1 MKKIISALL
10 AIVMIFTCAV
20 PAFAAVTQE
29 EYPIITL
36 FGDGTQIYMPDETA
50 ENGEKNVWGDLFAE
64 IDADYIKTA
73 VFNVLEPLLL
83 QGVTTGNWEPYCYA
97 FYEEIAAIFDPLRL
111 DGDGNPRYGTGLG
124 KEDKANNVNSCKYNT
139 ASWQQG
145 KYKINDYVFR
155 YDWRLS
161 PLEVVDELHTYIQ
174 TVLKTTRKDKVS
186 LVGNCLGGSY
196 ILAYLSKYGTQGH
209 IKNVFFNAT
218 VGNGT
223 DVLTDAFCGDV
234 VLDTQAIQRFMHQII
249 DPDST
254 MLAGLI
260 KTTPVIND
268 VIFSSYDLLGQLGM
282 IEQFGLTFDVLY
294 KNVYELLT
302 PLLAIAVYATM
313 PGYWSTI
320 TTERYEE
327 AKKFVF
333 GAPGDERYEEYKGLI
348 AKNDEYYNTVSKNK
362 YKIIA
367 DCQEKG
373 VYFGASAK
381 YGVQMYPFVKSQA
394 ELSDQLVDFEHASF
408 GAKTAKDVFSVL
420 PDSHIQAAVNG
431 KTDKY
436 ISYDKQVDASTSL
449 FKDSLW
455 VFKNVSHD
463 YTEFD
468 YTLIEKFCKSTNF
481 NVNSD
486 PDYPQF
492 MIMLPDTM
500 DIDPE
505 TNGRILASG
514 DIVPMTEENAN
525 LTLWDEMHEDSKKEP
540 TLASRIMAFFR
551 WLTAMIKFI
560 LHISSEH
567 PGEMPA

>member
-10 AIVMIFTCAV
+10 VIVMLFTCAM
-20 PAFAAVTQE
+20 PAFASQTNE
-29 EYPIITL
+29 ELPMITL

-64 IDADYIKTA
+64 LDAEYIKNA
-73 VFNVLEPLLL
+73 VLNVLEPLLL
-83 QGVTTGNWEPYCYA
+83 HGVTTGNWEPYCYA

-111 DGDGNPRYGTGLG
+111 DGNGNPRYGTGLS
-124 KEDKANNVNSCKYNT
+124 KADKANNVNACKKDY
-139 ASWQQG
+139 ALSQG
-145 KYKINDYVFR
+145 GQYKVNNYVFR

-161 PLEVVDELHTYIQ
+161 PLEVVDELHTFIQ
-174 TVLKTTRKDKVS
+174 TIMNTTGKKQVN
-186 LVGNCLGGSY
+186 LIGNCLGGSY
-196 ILAYLSKYGTQGH
+196 ILAYLEKYGTQGH

-223 DVLTDAFCGDV
+223 DVLTDAFCGEV

-260 KTTPVIND
+260 KTTPIIND
-268 VIFSSYDLLGQLGM
+268 VIFSSYDLIGQLGL
-282 IEQFGLTFDVLY
+282 IEEFGITFDVLY

-320 TTERYEE
+320 LTDRYEE

-333 GAPGDERYEEYKGLI
+333 GVEGDERYEEYKGLI
-348 AKNDEYYNTVSKNK
+348 AKLDAYYNTVSVNK
-362 YKIIA
+362 YQIIE
-367 DCQEKG
+367 DCQKAG
-373 VYFGASAK
+373 VHFGATAK
-381 YGVQMYPFVKSQA
+381 YGVQMYPFVKSQG

-408 GAKTAKDVFSVL
+408 GATPAKNVFSVL
-420 PDSHIQAAVNG
+420 SDEHIKAAVNA

-436 ISYDKQVDASTSL
+436 ISYDKQVDASTSI
-449 FKDSLW
+449 FKDTLW
-455 VFKNVSHD
+455 VLKNVSHD

-468 YTLIEKFCKSTNF
+468 YKLIEKFCKSTNF

-486 PDYPQF
+486 PNYPQF

-525 LTLWDEMHEDSKKEP
+525 LTLWDEIPEDSKKEP
-540 TLASRIMAFFR
+540 TLVSKLMAFFR

-560 LHISSEH
+560 LHISSEN
-567 PGEMPA
+567 PGAAPV